1 MPNIGK
7 KRHFCLSF
15 CLLEEGLCMR
25 PKNDFTK
32 TKNMISKG
40 YLWTIRIVTLLSL
53 VALTFI
59 VVRVDP
65 QKDPSAKIFFYSAL
79 FFFLSGMVNLLLLRL
94 RRRRM
99 RGELVYENIVL
110 SLRQGILLA
119 FLAIGLF
126 LLQGF
131 RMLLWWDGLLLLAG
145 IFLIELYFLSRE
157 D

>member
-1 MPNIGK
+1 
-7 KRHFCLSF
+7 
-15 CLLEEGLCMR
+15 
-25 PKNDFTK
+25 
-32 TKNMISKG
+32 MISKG
-40 YLWTIRIVTLLSL
+40 YLWTIRLVTLFSL
-53 VALTFI
+53 VILVFI
-59 VVRVDP
+59 IVRVDP
-65 QKDPSAKIFFYSAL
+65 EKDASAKVFFYSAL
-79 FFFLSGMVNLLLLRL
+79 FFFLSSLINLFLLRL

-119 FLAIGLF
+119 LLATGLL
-126 LLQGF
+126 LLQGL